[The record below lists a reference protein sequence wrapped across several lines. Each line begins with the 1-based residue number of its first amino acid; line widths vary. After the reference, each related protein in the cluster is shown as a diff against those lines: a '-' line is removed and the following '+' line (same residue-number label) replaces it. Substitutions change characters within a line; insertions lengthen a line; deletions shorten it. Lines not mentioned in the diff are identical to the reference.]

1 MIYTLTYC
9 VLCTLYS
16 VQWCRDVGLLANTMD
31 CPKYGTSCR
40 EVPFKKA
47 SEEKMWRCPRKGCQN
62 RISLREGSYFF
73 GSKLSLE
80 VILRI
85 IFLWVMRTP
94 VKKAAKEMGISNKA
108 TIDWY
113 NFNRDVC
120 AQHFIDN
127 PNKIGGPGIKV
138 EIDESKFDRRKYNTG
153 RWTEGHWVF
162 GGTERITGSSFLVE
176 VPKRDAATLIPIIR
190 RRVHTPRVHDILR

>member
-1 MIYTLTYC
+1 MHLSKRC
-9 VLCTLYS
+9 
-16 VQWCRDVGLLANTMD
+16 
-31 CPKYGTSCR
+31 GTSCR

-47 SEEKMWRCPRKGCQN
+47 SEQKMWRCPRKGCQN

-85 IFLWVMRTP
+85 TFLWVMRTP
-94 VKKAAKEMGISNKA
+94 VGKAAKEMGISNKT

-120 AQHFIDN
+120 AD
-127 PNKIGGPGIKV
+127 
-138 EIDESKFDRRKYNTG
+138 Y
-153 RWTEGHWVF
+153 
-162 GGTERITGSSFLVE
+162 RILL
-176 VPKRDAATLIPIIR
+176 PC
-190 RRVHTPRVHDILR
+190 